1 MSVSKR
7 FSLVDQEKSDQETPG
22 VDRGAELLAAATS
35 VFAQKGFHETK
46 VSDIVAAA
54 GVAQGTFYLYFKGK
68 GDVFFRLISGCCER
82 ILDQMHQASAIQQQ
96 VTTAEEARQNNVAFL
111 VGVFRMLESEQ
122 SVLKLILADPGGID
136 PAIDK
141 MLAGLRETLVEQG
154 RQNLQ
159 AGIDAG
165 YLRALNTTI
174 IAEAVVGMV
183 YHLSF
188 ERFVRGRDLG
198 VDLEELAEEIVS
210 FERHG
215 ILEPPPV
222 K

>member
-1 MSVSKR
+1 MSVSKQ
-7 FSLVDQEKSDQETPG
+7 FSLVDQEKSDQETPA
-22 VDRGAELLAAATS
+22 VDRGAELLAAATA
-35 VFAQKGFHETK
+35 VFAQKGFHDTK
-46 VSDIVAAA
+46 VSDIVTAA

-68 GDVFFRLISGCCER
+68 NDVFFRLISGCCER
-82 ILDQMHQASAIQQQ
+82 ILDQLGKASAIQRQA
-96 VTTAEEARQNNVAFL
+96 TTAEEAHQNSFASL
-111 VGVFRMLESEQ
+111 VGIFRMLESEQ
-122 SVLKLILADPGGID
+122 SVLKLILADPGGVD

-141 MLAGLRETLVEQG
+141 MLAGLRETMVGQV

-165 YLRALNTTI
+165 YLRDLNPTI
-174 IAEAVVGMV
+174 VAEAVVGMI

-198 VDLEELAEEIVS
+198 VDLEELAEEVVT

-215 ILEPPPV
+215 IFKSPPAR
-222 K
+222 